1 MPYRSIRYRFVVR
14 AVDTDSTGIP
24 CAKFADLYLFGP
36 RGEVVVGKE
45 AWTWMLASAVRG
57 QANEIPQDLLEI
69 VGKEF
74 NVVITPRRESL
85 DSLHSHL

>member
-1 MPYRSIRYRFVVR
+1 MPYHSIRYRFIV
-14 AVDTDSTGIP
+14 TDSADIP

-45 AWTWMLASAVRG
+45 AWMLVSAVRG
-57 QANEIPQDLLEI
+57 EANEIPQDLLEI

-74 NVVITPRRESL
+74 NVVVTPRRESL

>member
-1 MPYRSIRYRFVVR
+1 MPYHSIRYIFIVR
-14 AVDTDSTGIP
+14 AVDTDSADIP
-24 CAKFADLYLFGP
+24 YAKFADLYLFGP

-45 AWTWMLASAVRG
+45 AWMLVSAVRG

-74 NVVITPRRESL
+74 NVVVTPRCESL

>member
-1 MPYRSIRYRFVVR
+1 MPYHSIRYRFIVQ
-14 AVDTDSTGIP
+14 AVDTDSADIP
-24 CAKFADLYLFGP
+24 CAKFAELYLFGP
-36 RGEVVVGKE
+36 QGEVVVGKE
-45 AWTWMLASAVRG
+45 AWMLVSAVRG

-74 NVVITPRRESL
+74 NVVVTPRHESL